1 MIDYAVAEVP
11 VEGYSPKVTG
21 DAERGFTVTNTST
34 AKVSVPVEKKW
45 VGPAAEKATVRLLA
59 DGEDAGQSIELNESN
74 GWKGSFK
81 GLPKC
86 SESGSVIDYAVA
98 EVPVEG
104 YSPKVTGDAERGF
117 TVTNTSTAKV
127 SVPSRRSGSARRPR
141 RPPCACSPT
150 ARTPASRS
158 SSTSP
163 TAGRAPSRACPSTPS
178 PAP

>member
-1 MIDYAVAEVP
+1 M
-11 VEGYSPKVTG
+11 
-21 DAERGFTVTNTST
+21 TNTST

-81 GLPKC
+81 GLPKY

-117 TVTNTSTAKV
+117 TVTQHLHGQGLGA
-127 SVPSRRSGSARRPR
+127 RREEVGRPR
-141 RPPCACSPT
+141 RPKAT
-150 ARTPASRS
+150 VRLLADGED
-158 SSTSP
+158 
-163 TAGRAPSRACPSTPS
+163 AGQSIELNESNGWKGSFKGCPSTPS